1 MENYIIKVVQSG
13 LKWSKIHSGGE
24 KVLIGEYQHSLDAK
38 GRLFIPAKFRDDL
51 GDQFVIARGVGNCL
65 FGMSL
70 KEWDSFSQK
79 LRSQPVTDV
88 QVQKFVRVVF
98 AGATD
103 CEPDKQGRVVIPA
116 NLRDI
121 AGLEKDV
128 VVIGV
133 MSRIEI
139 WNKEAWIAYN
149 ESINDDYDE
158 MIGKMAELGI

>member
-1 MENYIIKVVQSG
+1 M
-13 LKWSKIHSGGE
+13 
-24 KVLIGEYQHSLDAK
+24 LIGEYQHSLDTK

-65 FGMSL
+65 FAMSL

-79 LRSQPVTDV
+79 LRSQPVTDI

-128 VVIGV
+128 VIIGV

-139 WNKEAWIAYN
+139 WNKEAWNAYN
-149 ESINDDYDE
+149 ESVNEDYDG
-158 MIGKMAELGI
+158 MISKMAELGI

>member
-1 MENYIIKVVQSG
+1 M
-13 LKWSKIHSGGE
+13 
-24 KVLIGEYQHSLDAK
+24 LIGEYQHSLDAK

-70 KEWDSFSQK
+70 EEWNSFSQK

-121 AGLEKDV
+121 AGLGKDV

-139 WNKEAWIAYN
+139 WSKEAWEAYN
-149 ESINDDYDE
+149 ASANEDYDE
-158 MIGKMAELGI
+158 MISKMAELGI

>member
-1 MENYIIKVVQSG
+1 M
-13 LKWSKIHSGGE
+13 
-24 KVLIGEYQHSLDAK
+24 LIGEYQHSLDTK

-70 KEWDSFSQK
+70 EEWNSFSQK

-116 NLRDI
+116 NLREI
-121 AGLEKDV
+121 AGLGKDV

-139 WNKEAWIAYN
+139 WSKEAWEAYN
-149 ESINDDYDE
+149 ASANEDYDE
-158 MIGKMAELGI
+158 MISKMAELGI

>member
-1 MENYIIKVVQSG
+1 M
-13 LKWSKIHSGGE
+13 
-24 KVLIGEYQHSLDAK
+24 LIGEYQHSLDAK

>member
-1 MENYIIKVVQSG
+1 M
-13 LKWSKIHSGGE
+13 
-24 KVLIGEYQHSLDAK
+24 LIGEYQHSLDAK

-79 LRSQPVTDV
+79 LRTQPVTDV

-121 AGLEKDV
+121 AGLDKDV
-128 VVIGV
+128 VIIGV

>member
-1 MENYIIKVVQSG
+1 M
-13 LKWSKIHSGGE
+13 
-24 KVLIGEYQHSLDAK
+24 LIGEYQHVIDAK
-38 GRLFIPAKFRDDL
+38 GRVFVPSKFRDDL

-70 KEWDSFSQK
+70 KEWSSFSQK
-79 LRSQPVTDV
+79 LRSQPVTDI

-103 CEPDKQGRVVIPA
+103 CELDKQGRVVIPQK
-116 NLRDI
+116 LREI
-121 AGLEKDV
+121 AGLSKDV

-139 WNKEAWIAYN
+139 WSKEAWDAYN
-149 ESINDDYDE
+149 ESVNEDYDD
-158 MIGKMAELGI
+158 MISKMAELGI

>member
-1 MENYIIKVVQSG
+1 M
-13 LKWSKIHSGGE
+13 
-24 KVLIGEYQHSLDAK
+24 LIGEYQHSLDAK

-51 GDQFVIARGVGNCL
+51 GDKFVIARGVGNCL

-70 KEWDSFSQK
+70 KEWDNFSQK
-79 LRSQPVTDV
+79 LRLQPVTDV

-116 NLRDI
+116 NLREI

-128 VVIGV
+128 VIIGV

-139 WNKEAWIAYN
+139 WNKDAWEAYN
-149 ESINDDYDE
+149 ESVNEDYDN
-158 MIGKMAELGI
+158 MISKMAELGI

>member
-1 MENYIIKVVQSG
+1 M
-13 LKWSKIHSGGE
+13 
-24 KVLIGEYQHSLDAK
+24 LIGEYQHSLDAK

-65 FGMSL
+65 LGMSL
-70 KEWDSFSQK
+70 EEWNSFSQK

-121 AGLEKDV
+121 AGLGKDV

-139 WNKEAWIAYN
+139 WSKEAWEAYN
-149 ESINDDYDE
+149 ASANEDYDE
-158 MIGKMAELGI
+158 MINKMAELGI